1 MFESMDSK
9 IEAQL
14 AIATKI
20 RAVDV
25 DDVVHR
31 VITKH
36 LLPDL
41 IGSLKKFSTQQLRC
55 PKCNQK
61 YRRMPLRGRCSC
73 GNALILTVPE
83 GSVSK
88 YLEKAKEI
96 ADKYQVPN
104 YTRQRIE
111 LVETSINSI
120 FQSDRV
126 KDSSLD
132 DFF

>member
-1 MFESMDSK
+1 MD
-9 IEAQL
+9 
-14 AIATKI
+14 KI
-20 RAVDV
+20 R
-25 DDVVHR
+25 DVV
-31 VITKH
+31 VIV
-36 LLPDL
+36 
-41 IGSLKKFSTQQLRC
+41 GSLRKFSAQQLRC
-55 PKCNQK
+55 PKCNAK
-61 YRRMPLRGRCSC
+61 FRRMPLNGRCSC
-73 GNALILTVPE
+73 GNALILTVSA

-96 ADKYQVPN
+96 ADKYDVPR

-120 FQSDRV
+120 FESDKI

>member
-1 MFESMDSK
+1 MDDK

-14 AIATKI
+14 AIAKKI

-25 DDVVHR
+25 DDVVYR

-41 IGSLKKFSTQQLRC
+41 IGTLKKFSSQQLRC
-55 PKCNQK
+55 PKCNEK
-61 YRRMPLRGRCSC
+61 YRRMPLRGKCSC
-73 GNALILTVPE
+73 GNQLMLTVPG

-88 YLEKAKEI
+88 YLDKAKEI
-96 ADKYQVPN
+96 ADKYNVSN